1 MHYPSTLNCKLFFGK
16 LCLYK
21 SNFIH
26 FLGEAIFD
34 LTNTI
39 IDEWG
44 IPRNKLQFII
54 TDNGSNM
61 VEAYKLGEVAAMDM
75 DVDVEKETG
84 FDEIEE
90 EEVPGPIPRGGAR

>member
-1 MHYPSTLNCKLFFGK
+1 
-16 LCLYK
+16 
-21 SNFIH
+21 
-26 FLGEAIFD
+26 
-34 LTNTI
+34 
-39 IDEWG
+39 
-44 IPRNKLQFII
+44 
-54 TDNGSNM
+54 M